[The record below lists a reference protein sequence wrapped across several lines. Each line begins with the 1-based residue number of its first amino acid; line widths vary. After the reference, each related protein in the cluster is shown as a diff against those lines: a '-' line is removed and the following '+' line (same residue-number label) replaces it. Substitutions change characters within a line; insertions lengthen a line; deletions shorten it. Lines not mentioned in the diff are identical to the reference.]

1 MRSQRLYGAISA
13 SLAVSL
19 GLGLIYLY
27 AVGRIEAF
35 TAIGAVL
42 AMALVMILIAAL
54 ADMAR
59 QDRPRDRA
67 RLPAHRW

>member
-1 MRSQRLYGAISA
+1 MPSQKLYGAVSA

-27 AVGRIEAF
+27 AVGRIDAV

-42 AMALVMILIAAL
+42 GMAVLMILLAVL
-54 ADMAR
+54 ADVAR
-59 QDRPRDRA
+59 DDRPRLRA
-67 RLPAHRW
+67 RSPAHRP